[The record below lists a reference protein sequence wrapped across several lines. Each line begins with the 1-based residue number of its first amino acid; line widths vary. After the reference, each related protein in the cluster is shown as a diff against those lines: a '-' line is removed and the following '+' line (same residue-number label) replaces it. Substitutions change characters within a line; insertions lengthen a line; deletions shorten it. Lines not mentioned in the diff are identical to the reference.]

1 MHRKDSRPGAAL
13 QSASRGAWNRLY
25 SRLEGRETVAGMSG
39 PITRR
44 DVLLQTAALASTSLV
59 PAAPAFAVPSLKSM
73 RGGDIDRS
81 LQAAVAAH
89 DIPGAVAMA
98 ASADSILYEGAIGM
112 RGAGAD
118 ARMTTDTVFRIAS
131 MVKLLTS
138 IAAMQLVERGRLKL
152 DEPAG
157 NIDPVLA
164 APRVL
169 TGFDDRGA
177 PQLREAREHLTLRN
191 LLTHTSGFSYPLW
204 DTNVLRYVQIA
215 RSRKDKD
222 LPRMPLMFEPGAKWA
237 YGGSIDRV
245 SRMVEIASGQGI
257 DRYFRDNIT
266 GLLGMNDT
274 GFTITAKQRAR
285 QARLHRR
292 GADGKLV
299 AQPFEKL
306 ETPTVFSGGGGIYST
321 APDYLRLLQALLNG
335 GSLDGAKILKAETV
349 ALMAANQIG
358 NLEAGIMKT
367 TNPALSNDVDFFPG
381 TRLRWGLGHMIN
393 ADPVPGARKAGSL
406 TWAGLYNT
414 YYWIDPAT
422 RVAGVIMMQI
432 LPFADRQAL
441 KVYREFEHGIC
452 RSVRRA

>member
-1 MHRKDSRPGAAL
+1 M
-13 QSASRGAWNRLY
+13 
-25 SRLEGRETVAGMSG
+25 TG

-44 DVLLQTAALASTSLV
+44 DALLRTAVLASASLI
-59 PAAPAFAVPSLKSM
+59 PAAPAPALPSLKPARASE
-73 RGGDIDRS
+73 IDKL

-89 DIPGAVAMA
+89 EIPGVVAMA
-98 ASADSILYEGAIGM
+98 ANDQSPLYEGAIGS
-112 RGAGAD
+112 RGTAAE
-118 ARMTTDTVFRIAS
+118 ARMTPDTIFRIAS

-138 IAAMQLVERGRLKL
+138 VAAMQLVERGRLKL

-164 APRVL
+164 APHIL
-169 TGFDDRGA
+169 AGFDEKGA
-177 PQLREAREHLTLRN
+177 PELREARERLTLRN

-204 DTNVLRYVQIA
+204 DANVLRYVQFA
-215 RSRKDKD
+215 RSSKGKD
-222 LPRMPLMFEPGAKWA
+222 LPRMPLMFEPGERWA

-245 SRMVEIASGQGI
+245 SRMVEIASGQRI

-266 GLLGMNDT
+266 GPLGMADT
-274 GFTITAKQRAR
+274 GFTINEKQRAR

-306 ETPTVFSGGGGIYST
+306 ETPTAFSGGGGIYST
-321 APDYLRLLQALLNG
+321 ALDYLRLLQALLNG
-335 GSLDGAKILKAETV
+335 GGLDGASILKPETV
-349 ALMAANQIG
+349 ALMAVNQIG
-358 NLEAGIMKT
+358 NLDAGVMKT

-381 TRLRWGLGHMIN
+381 RRLRWGFGHMIN
-393 ADPVPGARKAGSL
+393 ADGVPEGRKPGSL

-414 YYWIDPAT
+414 YYWIDPAA

-441 KVYREFEHGIC
+441 KVYRQFERGIY
-452 RSVRRA
+452 RAAGRA